1 MIIDHALTPI
11 LTEIYILFARTLQF
25 EAVTHQVTEIYI
37 LFARTLQIEAGL
49 LQFYSCNVKH
59 MGTSELESTT
69 SVPIRD
75 LYSTV

>member
-1 MIIDHALTPI
+1 MLDQL
-11 LTEIYILFARTLQF
+11 YSC
-25 EAVTHQVTEIYI
+25 TEIYI

>member
-1 MIIDHALTPI
+1 MKGQGLYKVESQSAPRGSVRMDKID
-11 LTEIYILFARTLQF
+11 FS
-25 EAVTHQVTEIYI
+25 TEIYI

>member
-1 MIIDHALTPI
+1 MT
-11 LTEIYILFARTLQF
+11 
-25 EAVTHQVTEIYI
+25 VQVLKSHGPPSNFTDVQYRPAITEIYI